1 MAYYNFKKKPA
12 LTTKEGEKNTL
23 YAGIVYSGT
32 ISSDTLIR
40 RVAERSGFKEGELVG
55 ALRELMDE
63 VAYQVG
69 EGYIVELGDFG
80 YFAGKIKSRLVADK
94 DEIRSPSI
102 RFTGVNFRASKK
114 FRMRAAGGLE
124 RNPYYRFHNSREW
137 DEAKLEQIV
146 TEHVEKHGFITRTTY
161 TQLTGRLKNK
171 GLEDLKRMAAKG
183 IITRAGSGNQTHFVK
198 GVSYIKEA
206 GPGGK

>member
-32 ISSDTLIR
+32 LSSATLIH
-40 RVAERSGFKEGELVG
+40 RVAERSGFNEGELAG
-55 ALRELMDE
+55 ALTELMNE

-80 YFAGKIKSRLVADK
+80 YFSGKIKARLVANK
-94 DEIRSPSI
+94 DEMRSPSI
-102 RFTGVNFRASKK
+102 RFNGVNFRASKK
-114 FRMRAAGGLE
+114 FRMRAAGDLE
-124 RNPYYRFHNSREW
+124 RNPYYRFHSSKEW
-137 DEAKLEQIV
+137 SEEKLEQIV
-146 TEHVEKHGFITRTTY
+146 TAYVAEHGFITRTTY

-183 IITRAGSGNQTHFVK
+183 IITKVNAGNEMHFIK
-198 GVSYIKEA
+198 GKEA
-206 GPGGK
+206 APDGK